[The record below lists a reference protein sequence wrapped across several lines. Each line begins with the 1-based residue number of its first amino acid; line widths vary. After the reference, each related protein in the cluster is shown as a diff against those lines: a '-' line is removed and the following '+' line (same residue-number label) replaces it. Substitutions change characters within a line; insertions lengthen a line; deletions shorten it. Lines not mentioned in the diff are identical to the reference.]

1 MPLENKI
8 HIFAPPCNILY
19 VLYCIVLYCIVLYI
33 QALTIPFIL
42 LLNAYAYRSFD
53 FDEGPNEHRPGRTIT
68 CRGLWSVSFRI
79 VKAYDK
85 FLQKTGFFLANRR
98 PLALLLLSLIFF
110 VASCF
115 GFIRLNVEQTSRKQF
130 IVADGQTRVDL
141 QYAAQFFP
149 LLDSRQ
155 EQIIVIPKH
164 NRNVLDLECLKE
176 VVLVHQTVLNISNY
190 RNLCF
195 RKSSAL
201 PTTST
206 DQPATCVVSN
216 PLDLAG
222 ANFEHLSNLSL
233 ILAREKSYPSTTL
246 SDGQALET
254 SYRQM
259 LGNFRVNNKTQLPTA
274 RAEALRISYFIR
286 KTTSVEEDQ
295 EVLDFETS
303 FEHMVSSIEN
313 RLNCS
318 TLFYRSGKETDIAL
332 QQILKA
338 DMRALY
344 LSCLA
349 VVFLALIVVY
359 ITVHDISCLTAA
371 IFLLSTVLLPFICT
385 AAIVSMV
392 GISFSPTTVFIPFLL
407 LGKATSD
414 LALFLKEWE
423 RLHNVLSLEY
433 RVTSCIARVGT
444 VQVFS
449 ALCGTILF
457 GIAIKSS
464 FEVISRFFLVTL
476 IAYVLVL
483 LASFLITAALARLL
497 ESRLKPLNTFCAQ
510 PCDKRERGK
519 VHNKIR
525 NFLKNVPR
533 LQTSLGGKV
542 FSLFVLICFMSFF
555 ALSALYAG
563 ETTRA
568 TENLNRQ
575 NNNFNKFNEAR
586 QKFFGKQTDVS
597 IVFSQETDYSESA
610 IQDRMLQICKT
621 LGKAS
626 YSQTKPV
633 CWITAL
639 SNWARNGNK
648 SCLNSQFYKCLKQF
662 LNTSHSVSFRQDVR
676 FHENN
681 PGSTSLASRFHVKL
695 VLHNR
700 LNKNRESLEKL
711 RNDLKLSLKA
721 KPVSKTF
728 FEIEDLSSLERET
741 VRILIIATVVV
752 FVTTLLSSSSFMISI
767 YLTLLFGLLIAETV
781 FFMEV
786 WTINLNHI
794 TFISLYLTVVLAHNF
809 SAQVAHSFVFSDKTV
824 ARERGSKAL
833 CSAGWPVF
841 VAAFLEISGSI
852 SLGFIFPSLQNIF
865 LRLIPV
871 VFALGLIHAL
881 VILPPTITLL
891 FGLRNSFDV
900 QTILAEQ
907 TKQKRRKMSIE
918 IRYVDKPPLTTSTRP
933 PISIVGISCRFP
945 GANSKKLFW
954 NLLEQGRS
962 SVTDFPQNRKE
973 EHENFFRLYHQKR
986 FVNGRHC
993 AVRGS
998 YLEDILSFDNT
1009 FFGISNHEA
1018 RGMDPQ
1024 QRILL
1029 EVVYEAIEDAG
1040 MRLQDLQRCRTGVFL
1055 GVMNLE
1061 YGTLIVNPSNY
1072 NNIDQFSST
1081 GITASILANRLSFC
1095 LNLTG
1100 PSIAVDTACSSSLT
1114 ALKLACD
1121 HLRNGDCDI
1130 AIVCAPNIILSHA
1143 MQIVSSMAGLLAP
1156 DGRCKSF
1163 DASGD
1168 GYGRGE
1174 GFAAIV
1180 LKLSGAALNDKDD
1193 AYCEIIGCGMNN
1205 DGHNAVPMT
1214 APSAQTQAELFRMV
1228 LDQAGLNPEEVDYLE
1243 AHGTGTAIGDVI
1255 EVTSIGDVYTRGT
1268 TRQLK
1273 IGSVKSNLNHTES
1286 TSGLAGLIKVALMI
1300 KNKRFVPTVN
1310 IRVLNPRL
1318 LLNERG
1324 LIVQQTNEPW
1334 STDGG
1339 KPRIG
1344 AVNSFGYGG
1353 TNVHVLVREVAAKP
1367 SLDEDNGKSRRPH
1380 HILTLTAPSQE
1391 ALKRMARLY
1400 AQWLEDEAEENATF
1414 VENLCYSLNERR
1426 SQFPHRIALTF
1437 EAISEASNILT
1448 EYANDSV
1455 GLERI
1460 VAYGEVNA
1468 ADPKV
1473 VFLFGGQGS
1482 QWYAMGR
1489 QLIEM
1494 EPVFR
1499 DAFLTVHNLTKDLNR
1514 SMSLLDEIMASEE
1527 KSRIA
1532 ENSIAQPATFAIQ
1545 YATAKLLMSWRI
1557 YPSAVLGHSLG
1568 EIAAACVAGIMTL
1581 KEAVHLVLAR
1591 SSLQDQCP
1599 RNGSMAALGMSEEK
1613 ARALLDEL
1621 KLTPTLCIAAI
1632 NDAES
1637 VTVSGDVQSVE
1648 ALGQYIAINK
1658 KDTFWRVLG
1667 TKRAFHSSH
1676 MELIKGPFQAALK
1689 RISLHPKLSKIPVY
1703 STVVGGVL
1711 CGQEFNNE
1719 YWWRNIR
1726 CPVQF
1731 YSAMKRL
1738 LRDGYKQFVEISTQ
1752 PILAHYVKK
1761 IASQMNLQDQAL
1773 PIVMETL
1780 PRKRVPVKEQCKS
1793 FLLNT
1798 VCKLYTLGFPIDW
1811 TWVQQ
1816 NPSAKFVRSLT
1827 YPWLK
1832 NTLWYRERPPQT
1844 IIQPAD
1850 AKPNAVTRL
1859 HPFLGKVNQTSLNSG
1874 LHCWETEIDLHHFP
1888 DLRDHAL
1895 IQGTTVMPAAAYLEM
1910 AFAMAMDQ
1918 FVHIAGLELSDVKLL
1933 SLLTLP
1939 ETQVTNFNIIY
1950 VFIIFPMYVSFFFF
1964 FQEYLFKK
1972 NRLH

>member
-1 MPLENKI
+1 M
-8 HIFAPPCNILY
+8 
-19 VLYCIVLYCIVLYI
+19 
-33 QALTIPFIL
+33 
-42 LLNAYAYRSFD
+42 NAYTYRSFD
-53 FDEGPNEHRPGRTIT
+53 FSEGDNEHRPGRTIIT
-68 CRGLWSVSFRI
+68 GGLWNVSFHI
-79 VKAYDK
+79 VTAYDK
-85 FLQKTGFFLANRR
+85 FLQKIGFFLANRR
-98 PLALLLLSLIFF
+98 PLDLLLLSLFFF

-115 GFIRLNVEQTSRKQF
+115 GFIRLSVEQPSSKQF
-130 IVADGQTRVDL
+130 IVADGQTRIDL
-141 QYAAQFFP
+141 KYAAQFFP

-155 EQIIVIPKH
+155 EQIILIPKQ
-164 NRNVLDLECLKE
+164 NRNILDEECLKE
-176 VVLVHQTVLNISNY
+176 AVLVHQTVLNISNY
-190 RNLCF
+190 QNLCF

-201 PTTST
+201 PTRST
-206 DQPATCVVSN
+206 EIPDQQTCVVSN
-216 PLDLAG
+216 PLDFAG

-233 ILAREKSYPSTTL
+233 ILAREKSYPRTTF
-246 SDGQALET
+246 SDGQSLET

-259 LGNFRVNNKTQLPTA
+259 LGSFRVNNKTKLPTA
-274 RAEALRISYFIR
+274 QAEALRISYFIR
-286 KTTSVEEDQ
+286 KTTNEEQDQ
-295 EVLDFETS
+295 EVLDFEIS

-313 RLNCS
+313 RLKYS
-318 TLFYRSGKETDIAL
+318 SLFYRSGKSTDIAL
-332 QQILKA
+332 QQVLKA
-338 DMRALY
+338 DMRVIY
-344 LSCLA
+344 LSLLT
-349 VVFLALIVVY
+349 VIFLALFFVY
-359 ITVHDISCLTAA
+359 ITVHNITSLTAA
-371 IFLLSTVLLPFICT
+371 LFLLSTGLLPFICS
-385 AAIVSMV
+385 AGIVSMV
-392 GISFSPTTVFIPFLL
+392 GISFSPTTFFMPFLL

-414 LALFLKEWE
+414 LAFFLNEWD
-423 RLHNVLSLEY
+423 RLHNVLSIEY

-449 ALCGTILF
+449 ALCGTILVA
-457 GIAIKSS
+457 IAIKSS
-464 FEVISRFFLVTL
+464 FEIISRFFLVTL
-476 IAYVLVL
+476 IAYVLVSG
-483 LASFLITAALARLL
+483 ASFLITAALTRLL
-497 ESRLKPLNTFCAQ
+497 ESQLKPLNTFCAQ

-519 VHNKIR
+519 VHNKMR
-525 NFLKNVPR
+525 NFVKNFPR
-533 LQTSLGGKV
+533 LQTSFGGKV
-542 FSLFVLICFMSFF
+542 FSLFILICFISFF
-555 ALSALYAG
+555 VLSALYGG
-563 ETTRA
+563 ERTGA

-575 NNNFNKFNEAR
+575 HNNFNKFNEAQ
-586 QKFFGKQTDVS
+586 QKFFGKLADVS
-597 IVFSQETDYSESA
+597 IVFSRETDYSQKA
-610 IQDRMLQICKT
+610 IQDQMLQICKT

-639 SNWARNGNK
+639 SNWARNGNE
-648 SCLNSQFYKCLKQF
+648 SCLNSQFYRCLKRF

-681 PGSTSLASRFHVKL
+681 PRSTSLTSRFHVNL
-695 VLHNR
+695 ELHKR
-700 LNKNRESLEKL
+700 LYKNRESLDKL
-711 RNDLKLSLKA
+711 RDDLKLSPKA

-728 FEIEDLSSLERET
+728 FKIEDLSSLESET
-741 VRILIIATVVV
+741 VLLLIIATVVV
-752 FVTTLLSSSSFMISI
+752 FVTTLLSSTSLRISI
-767 YLTLLFGLLIAETV
+767 CLTLLFGLLIAETV
-781 FFMEV
+781 TFMEV

-794 TFISLYLTVVLAHNF
+794 TFISLYFTVVLAQNF
-809 SAQVAHSFVFSDKTV
+809 SVQVAHSFIFSDKPV
-824 ARERGSKAL
+824 VRERGSKAL
-833 CSAGWPVF
+833 CSVGWPIF

-881 VILPPTITLL
+881 VILPPALTLI
-891 FGLRNSFDV
+891 FGFRNSFDV
-900 QTILAEQ
+900 QKMLLKQ
-907 TKQKRRKMSIE
+907 TKQKRRKMSVE
-918 IRYVDKPPLTTSTRP
+918 IRYVDTPLRATSKRSA
-933 PISIVGISCRFP
+933 ISIVGISCRFP
-945 GANSKKLFW
+945 GANNKTLFW

-962 SVTDFPQNRKE
+962 SITDFPQNRKE
-973 EHENFFRLYHQKR
+973 EHEKFFRLYHHKR

-1009 FFGISNHEA
+1009 FFGISDQEA

-1024 QRILL
+1024 QRMLL

-1040 MRLQDLQRCRTGVFL
+1040 MRLEDLQRCRTGVFL

-1061 YGTLIVNPSNY
+1061 YSTLIVHPSNY

-1081 GITASILANRLSFC
+1081 GITASILANRVSFC

-1121 HLRNGDCDI
+1121 HLVNGDCDI

-1174 GFAAIV
+1174 GFAAVV

-1193 AYCEIIGCGMNN
+1193 AYCEIIACGMNN

-1214 APSAQTQAELFRMV
+1214 APSAKTQAALFRMV

-1310 IRVLNPRL
+1310 IRVLNPKL
-1318 LLNERG
+1318 KLNEKG

-1334 STDGG
+1334 ITEGG

-1353 TNVHVLVREVAAKP
+1353 TNVHVLVREVAVKP

-1426 SQFPHRIALTF
+1426 SQFSHRLALTF
-1437 EAISEASNILT
+1437 EAVSEASKILT

-1455 GLERI
+1455 RVERV
-1460 VAYGEVNA
+1460 VAYGEINA
-1468 ADPKV
+1468 ADPKL

-1494 EPVFR
+1494 EPVFK
-1499 DAFLTVHNLTKDLNR
+1499 DAFLTVHNLIKDLGK

-1532 ENSIAQPATFAIQ
+1532 DNSIAQPATFAIQ

-1557 YPSAVLGHSLG
+1557 YPSVVLGHSLG
-1568 EIAAACVAGIMTL
+1568 EIAASCVAGIITL
-1581 KEAVHLVLAR
+1581 KEAVQLVLAR

-1599 RNGSMAALGMSEEK
+1599 SNGSMAALGMSEER

-1621 KLTPTLCIAAI
+1621 KLTATLCIAAI

-1637 VTVSGDVQSVE
+1637 VTVSGDVESVE
-1648 ALGQYIAINK
+1648 ALGHHIAIHE

-1676 MELIKGPFQAALK
+1676 MEFIKGPFQGALK

-1703 STVVGGVL
+1703 STVDGGVL

-1731 YSAMKRL
+1731 YPAVKRL
-1738 LRDGYKQFVEISTQ
+1738 FEDGYKQVVEISTQ

-1761 IASQMNLQDQAL
+1761 IASQVNLQEEAL

-1780 PRKRVPVKEQCKS
+1780 PRKRLPVKEQCKS

-1811 TWVQQ
+1811 TCVQQ
-1816 NPSAKFVRSLT
+1816 NSSAKFVRSLT

-1832 NTLWYRERPPQT
+1832 NPLWYRERPHET
-1844 IIQPAD
+1844 IIQTPD
-1850 AKPNAVTRL
+1850 VKPNAVTRL
-1859 HPFLGKVNQTSLNSG
+1859 HPFLGKVNQTSLYSG
-1874 LHCWETEIDLHHFP
+1874 LHCWKTEIDLHHFP

-1895 IQGTTVMPAAAYLEM
+1895 IQGTTVMPGAAYLEM

-1918 FVHIAGLELSDVKLL
+1918 FVHVAGLELTDVKLL

-1939 ETQVTNFNIIY
+1939 DTQVTSI
-1950 VFIIFPMYVSFFFF
+1950 
-1964 FQEYLFKK
+1964 
-1972 NRLH
+1972 

>member
-1 MPLENKI
+1 M
-8 HIFAPPCNILY
+8 
-19 VLYCIVLYCIVLYI
+19 
-33 QALTIPFIL
+33 
-42 LLNAYAYRSFD
+42 NAFAYRSFD
-53 FDEGPNEHRPGRTIT
+53 FYEGANEHRPGRTIIT
-68 CRGLWSVSFRI
+68 AGLWNISFRL
-79 VKAYDK
+79 VTGYDK
-85 FLQKTGFFLANRR
+85 FLQKIGFFLANRR
-98 PLALLLLSLIFF
+98 PLDLLLLLLIFF

-115 GFIRLNVEQTSRKQF
+115 GFIRLNVEQPSRKQF
-130 IVADGQTRVDL
+130 IVADGQTRIDL

-149 LLDSRQ
+149 LLDKRQ
-155 EQIIVIPKH
+155 EQIIVIPKY
-164 NRNVLDLECLKE
+164 NRNILDEECLKE
-176 VVLVHQTVLNISNY
+176 AVLVHQTVLNISNY

-201 PTTST
+201 PTRRNEILS
-206 DQPATCVVSN
+206 QQACVVSN

-222 ANFEHLSNLSL
+222 AKFEHLSNLSF
-233 ILAREKSYPSTTL
+233 ILAREKSYPRTIL

-259 LGNFRVNNKTQLPTA
+259 LGNFHVNNKTKLPTA
-274 RAEALRISYFIR
+274 QAEALRISYFIR
-286 KTTSVEEDQ
+286 KTASEEEDQ

-303 FEHMVSSIEN
+303 FEHVLSSIGN
-313 RLNCS
+313 RLKCS
-318 TLFYRSGKETDIAL
+318 SLFYRSGKATDIAL
-332 QQILKA
+332 QQVLKA

-344 LSCLA
+344 LSSLA
-349 VVFLALIVVY
+349 VMFLALIFVY
-359 ITVHDISCLTAA
+359 ITVHNINCFTATL
-371 IFLLSTVLLPFICT
+371 FLLSTGLLLFICT
-385 AAIVSMV
+385 AGTVSMV
-392 GISFSPTTVFIPFLL
+392 GISFSPITVFIPFLL

-423 RLHNVLSLEY
+423 QLQNVLSLEY
-433 RVTSCIARVGT
+433 RVTSCITRVGT

-449 ALCGTILF
+449 ALCGTILL
-457 GIAIKSS
+457 GIAMKSS
-464 FEVISRFFLVTL
+464 FEVISRFFLVAL
-476 IAYVLVL
+476 IAYVVVSV
-483 LASFLITAALARLL
+483 ASFLITVALTRLL
-497 ESRLKPLNTFCAQ
+497 ESQLKPLNTFCVEA
-510 PCDKRERGK
+510 CDRRERGK
-519 VHNKIR
+519 IHKRMR

-533 LQTSLGGKV
+533 LQTSVGGKV
-542 FSLFVLICFMSFF
+542 FSLFILICFMSFF
-555 ALSALYAG
+555 VLSALYAG
-563 ETTRA
+563 ERTSV

-586 QKFFGKQTDVS
+586 QKFFGKETDVS
-597 IVFSQETDYSESA
+597 ILFSQKTNYSQKA
-610 IQDRMLQICKT
+610 IQDQMLQICKT
-621 LGKAS
+621 LGTAS

-633 CWITAL
+633 CWITAF
-639 SNWARNGNK
+639 SNWAINRNM
-648 SCLNSQFYKCLKQF
+648 SCLNSQFYKCLEQF

-681 PGSTSLASRFHVKL
+681 PRSTSLASRFHVKL

-711 RNDLKLSLKA
+711 RDDLKLSFQA

-728 FEIEDLSSLERET
+728 FKIEDLSSLERET
-741 VRILIIATVVV
+741 VVILIIATVVV
-752 FVTTLLSSSSFMISI
+752 FVTTLLSSFSFMMSI

-781 FFMEV
+781 AFMEV
-786 WTINLNHI
+786 WTIDLNHI
-794 TFISLYLTVVLAHNF
+794 TFISLYFTVVLAHNF
-809 SAQVAHSFVFSDKTV
+809 SVQVAHSFIFSDKTV
-824 ARERGSKAL
+824 VRERGSKAL
-833 CSAGWPVF
+833 CSVGWPVF
-841 VAAFLEISGSI
+841 VAAFLDVSGSI
-852 SLGFIFPSLQNIF
+852 SLSFIFPSLQNIF
-865 LRLIPV
+865 LRLIPF

-881 VILPPTITLL
+881 VILPPTITLI
-891 FGLRNSFDV
+891 FGFMNSFDI
-900 QTILAEQ
+900 QKMLLKQ
-907 TKQKRRKMSIE
+907 TKEERRKNLFE
-918 IRYVDKPPLTTSTRP
+918 IRDVEKLPRATSTRP

-945 GANSKKLFW
+945 GASSKKLFW

-962 SVTDFPQNRKE
+962 SITDFPQNRKG
-973 EHENFFRLYHQKR
+973 EHEEFFRLYHHKR

-998 YLEDILSFDNT
+998 YFEDILSFDNT
-1009 FFGISNHEA
+1009 FFGISDQEA

-1040 MRLQDLQRCRTGVFL
+1040 MRLEDLQRCRTGVFL

-1061 YGTLIVNPSNY
+1061 YGTLVVNPSNY
-1072 NNIDQFSST
+1072 SNIDQFSST
-1081 GITASILANRLSFC
+1081 GITASILANRISFC

-1100 PSIAVDTACSSSLT
+1100 PSFAVDTACSSSLT

-1121 HLRNGDCDI
+1121 HLRNSDCDI

-1156 DGRCKSF
+1156 DGCCKSF

-1180 LKLSGAALNDKDD
+1180 LKLSCAALSDKDD
-1193 AYCEIIGCGMNN
+1193 AYCEIVGYGMNN

-1214 APSAQTQAELFRMV
+1214 APSAKTQAELFRMV
-1228 LDQAGLNPEEVDYLE
+1228 LDQAGLNPGEVDYLE

-1273 IGSVKSNLNHTES
+1273 IGSVKTNLNHTES

-1310 IRVLNPRL
+1310 IRVLNPKL
-1318 LLNERG
+1318 KLNEKG

-1334 STDGG
+1334 STEGG

-1353 TNVHVLVREVAAKP
+1353 TNVHVLIREVAAKP
-1367 SLDEDNGKSRRPH
+1367 SLDEDDSKSRRPN
-1380 HILTLTAPSQE
+1380 HILTLTAPSKE

-1400 AQWLEDEAEENATF
+1400 AQWLEDEGEENATF
-1414 VENLCYSLNERR
+1414 MENLCYSLNERR
-1426 SQFPHRIALTF
+1426 SQFPHRLALTF
-1437 EAISEASNILT
+1437 ETISEVSKVLT

-1455 GLERI
+1455 GLERV

-1468 ADPKV
+1468 ANQKL

-1489 QLIEM
+1489 QLIEK
-1494 EPVFR
+1494 EPVFK
-1499 DAFLTVHNLTKDLNR
+1499 DAFLAVHNLIKDLGNP
-1514 SMSLLDEIMASEE
+1514 MSLLDEVIASEE
-1527 KSRIA
+1527 ESRIA
-1532 ENSIAQPATFAIQ
+1532 ENPIAQPATFAIQ

-1568 EIAAACVAGIMTL
+1568 EIAAACVAGIITL
-1581 KEAVHLVLAR
+1581 KEAVQLVLVR

-1599 RNGSMAALGMSEEK
+1599 SNGSMAALGMSEER

-1637 VTVSGDVQSVE
+1637 VTVSGDLQSVE
-1648 ALGQYIAINK
+1648 ALGHHIAIHE

-1676 MELIKGPFQAALK
+1676 MEFIKRQFQTALK
-1689 RISLHPKLSKIPVY
+1689 RISLHPKLSKIPIY
-1703 STVVGGVL
+1703 STVNGGVL

-1731 YSAMKRL
+1731 YSAMRHL
-1738 LRDGYKQFVEISTQ
+1738 LKDGYKQFVEISTQ
-1752 PILAHYVKK
+1752 PILAHYIKK
-1761 IASQMNLQDQAL
+1761 IASQATLQDQAL

-1780 PRKRVPVKEQCKS
+1780 PRKRLPVKEQCKS

-1811 TWVQQ
+1811 TCVQQ

-1827 YPWLK
+1827 YPWIK
-1832 NTLWYRERPPQT
+1832 NTLWYRERPPQA
-1844 IIQPAD
+1844 IIQPPD

-1859 HPFLGKVNQTSLNSG
+1859 HPFLGKVNQTSLYSG

-1895 IQGTTVMPAAAYLEM
+1895 IQGTTVMPGAAYVEM

-1918 FVHIAGLELSDVKLL
+1918 FAHVAGLELTDVKLL

-1939 ETQVTNFNIIY
+1939 ETQVTSI
-1950 VFIIFPMYVSFFFF
+1950 
-1964 FQEYLFKK
+1964 
-1972 NRLH
+1972 

>member
-1 MPLENKI
+1 M
-8 HIFAPPCNILY
+8 
-19 VLYCIVLYCIVLYI
+19 
-33 QALTIPFIL
+33 
-42 LLNAYAYRSFD
+42 NAFAYRSFD
-53 FDEGPNEHRPGRTIT
+53 FYEGANEHRPGRTIIT
-68 CRGLWSVSFRI
+68 AGLWNISFRL
-79 VKAYDK
+79 VTAYDK
-85 FLQKTGFFLANRR
+85 FLQKIGFFLAKRR
-98 PLALLLLSLIFF
+98 PLVLLLLLLIFF

-115 GFIRLNVEQTSRKQF
+115 GFIRFNVEQPSRKQF
-130 IVADGQTRVDL
+130 IVADGQTRIDL

-149 LLDSRQ
+149 LLDKRQ
-155 EQIIVIPKH
+155 EQIIVIPKY
-164 NRNVLDLECLKE
+164 NRNILDEECLKE
-176 VVLVHQTVLNISNY
+176 AVLVHQTVLNISNY

-195 RKSSAL
+195 RRSSAL
-201 PTTST
+201 PTRRNEIPSR
-206 DQPATCVVSN
+206 QTCVVSN

-222 ANFEHLSNLSL
+222 AKFEHLSNLSF
-233 ILAREKSYPSTTL
+233 ILAREKSYPRTTL
-246 SDGQALET
+246 PDGQALET

-259 LGNFRVNNKTQLPTA
+259 LGNFHVNNTTKLPTA
-274 RAEALRISYFIR
+274 QAEALRISYFIR
-286 KTTSVEEDQ
+286 KTASEEEDQ
-295 EVLDFETS
+295 KVLDFETS
-303 FEHMVSSIEN
+303 FEDVLASIGN
-313 RLNCS
+313 RLKCS
-318 TLFYRSGKETDIAL
+318 SLFYRSGKAIDIAL
-332 QQILKA
+332 QQVLKA

-344 LSCLA
+344 LSSLA
-349 VVFLALIVVY
+349 VIFLALIFVY
-359 ITVHDISCLTAA
+359 ITVHNISCFTATL
-371 IFLLSTVLLPFICT
+371 FLLSTGLLLFICT
-385 AAIVSMV
+385 AGTVSMV

-423 RLHNVLSLEY
+423 QLHNVLSLEY
-433 RVTSCIARVGT
+433 RVTSCITRVGT

-449 ALCGTILF
+449 ALCGTILL
-457 GIAIKSS
+457 GIAMKSS
-464 FEVISRFFLVTL
+464 FEVISRFFLVAL
-476 IAYVLVL
+476 IAYVLVSV
-483 LASFLITAALARLL
+483 ASFLITVALTRLL
-497 ESRLKPLNTFCAQ
+497 ESQLKPLNTFCVQA
-510 PCDKRERGK
+510 CDRRERGK
-519 VHNKIR
+519 IHKRMR

-533 LQTSLGGKV
+533 LQTSVGGKV
-542 FSLFVLICFMSFF
+542 FSLFILICFMSFF
-555 ALSALYAG
+555 VLSALHAG
-563 ETTRA
+563 ERTSA

-586 QKFFGKQTDVS
+586 QKFFGKETDVS
-597 IVFSQETDYSESA
+597 IVFSQKTNYSQKA
-610 IQDRMLQICKT
+610 IQDQMLQICKT
-621 LGKAS
+621 LGTAS

-633 CWITAL
+633 CWITAF
-639 SNWARNGNK
+639 SNWAINRNM
-648 SCLNSQFYKCLKQF
+648 SCLNSQFYKCLEQF
-662 LNTSHSVSFRQDVR
+662 LNTSHSVSFRQDIR

-681 PGSTSLASRFHVKL
+681 PRSTRLASRFHVKL

-711 RNDLKLSLKA
+711 RDDLKLSFQA

-728 FEIEDLSSLERET
+728 FKIEDLSSLERET
-741 VRILIIATVVV
+741 VLILIIATVVV
-752 FVTTLLSSSSFMISI
+752 FVTTLLSSFSFMMSI

-781 FFMEV
+781 AFMEV
-786 WTINLNHI
+786 WTIDLNHV
-794 TFISLYLTVVLAHNF
+794 TFISLYFTVVLAHNF
-809 SAQVAHSFVFSDKTV
+809 SVQVAHSFIFSDKTV
-824 ARERGSKAL
+824 VRERGSKAL
-833 CSAGWPVF
+833 CSVGWPVF
-841 VAAFLEISGSI
+841 VAAFLHVSGSI
-852 SLGFIFPSLQNIF
+852 SLSFIFPSLQNIF
-865 LRLIPV
+865 LRLIPF

-881 VILPPTITLL
+881 VILPPTITLI
-891 FGLRNSFDV
+891 FGFMNSFDV
-900 QTILAEQ
+900 QKMLLKQ

-918 IRYVDKPPLTTSTRP
+918 MRYVDKLPRATSTRP

-945 GANSKKLFW
+945 GASSKKLFW
-954 NLLEQGRS
+954 NLLEQGGS
-962 SVTDFPQNRKE
+962 SITDFPQNRKG
-973 EHENFFRLYHQKR
+973 EHEEFFRLYHHKR

-998 YLEDILSFDNT
+998 YFEDILSFDNT
-1009 FFGISNHEA
+1009 FFRISDQEA

-1040 MRLQDLQRCRTGVFL
+1040 MRLEDLQGCRTGVFL

-1061 YGTLIVNPSNY
+1061 YGTLVVNPSNY

-1081 GITASILANRLSFC
+1081 GITASILANRVSFC

-1121 HLRNGDCDI
+1121 HLVNGDCDI

-1156 DGRCKSF
+1156 DGCCKSF

-1180 LKLSGAALNDKDD
+1180 LKLSGAALSDKDD
-1193 AYCEIIGCGMNN
+1193 AYCEIVGYGMNN

-1214 APSAQTQAELFRMV
+1214 APSAKTQAELFRTV
-1228 LDQAGLNPEEVDYLE
+1228 LDQAGLNPAEVDYLE

-1273 IGSVKSNLNHTES
+1273 IGSVKTNLNHTES

-1310 IRVLNPRL
+1310 IRVLNPKL
-1318 LLNERG
+1318 KLNEKG

-1334 STDGG
+1334 STEGG

-1353 TNVHVLVREVAAKP
+1353 TNVHVLIREVAAKP
-1367 SLDEDNGKSRRPH
+1367 SLDEDNGKSRRPY
-1380 HILTLTAPSQE
+1380 HILTFTAPSKE

-1400 AQWLEDEAEENATF
+1400 AQWLEDEGEENATF
-1414 VENLCYSLNERR
+1414 VENLCHSLNERR
-1426 SQFPHRIALTF
+1426 SQFPHRLALTF
-1437 EAISEASNILT
+1437 EGISEVSKVLT

-1455 GLERI
+1455 GLERV

-1468 ADPKV
+1468 ANPKL

-1489 QLIEM
+1489 QLIEK
-1494 EPVFR
+1494 EPVFK
-1499 DAFLTVHNLTKDLNR
+1499 DAFLTVHNMIKDLGNP
-1514 SMSLLDEIMASEE
+1514 MSLLDEVMASEE
-1527 KSRIA
+1527 ESRIA
-1532 ENSIAQPATFAIQ
+1532 ENPIAQPATFAIQ

-1568 EIAAACVAGIMTL
+1568 EIAAACVAGIITL
-1581 KEAVHLVLAR
+1581 KEAVQLVLVR

-1599 RNGSMAALGMSEEK
+1599 SNGSMAALGMSEER

-1621 KLTPTLCIAAI
+1621 KLTATLCIAAI

-1637 VTVSGDVQSVE
+1637 VTVSGDVESVE
-1648 ALGQYIAINK
+1648 ALGHHIAIHE

-1676 MELIKGPFQAALK
+1676 MEFIKRPFQAALK
-1689 RISLHPKLSKIPVY
+1689 SISLHPKLSKIPVY
-1703 STVVGGVL
+1703 STVDGGVL

-1719 YWWRNIR
+1719 YWWRNMR

-1731 YSAMKRL
+1731 YSAMRHL
-1738 LRDGYKQFVEISTQ
+1738 LKDGYKQFVEISTQ
-1752 PILAHYVKK
+1752 PILAHYIKK
-1761 IASQMNLQDQAL
+1761 IASQATLQDQAL

-1780 PRKRVPVKEQCKS
+1780 PRKRLPVKEQCKS

-1811 TWVQQ
+1811 TYVQQ

-1827 YPWLK
+1827 YPWIK
-1832 NTLWYRERPPQT
+1832 NTLWYRERPPQA
-1844 IIQPAD
+1844 IIQPPD

-1859 HPFLGKVNQTSLNSG
+1859 HPLLGKVNQTSLYSG

-1895 IQGTTVMPAAAYLEM
+1895 IQGTTVMPGAAYVEM

-1918 FVHIAGLELSDVKLL
+1918 FVHVAGLELTDVKLL

-1939 ETQVTNFNIIY
+1939 ETQVNS
-1950 VFIIFPMYVSFFFF
+1950 V
-1964 FQEYLFKK
+1964 
-1972 NRLH
+1972 